1 MQKLNPGR
9 PDGLPDFFCA
19 RNAGNEGNE
28 KNREEYLRQ
37 GRNAAR
43 KRESRKQGS
52 RIIFAEERKRPD
64 ANMHPV
70 RLFIRLIVYMT
81 I

>member
-9 PDGLPDFFCA
+9 PDGLPDFLCA

-43 KRESRKQGS
+43 KRESREAG
-52 RIIFAEERKRPD
+52 
-64 ANMHPV
+64 
-70 RLFIRLIVYMT
+70 
-81 I
+81 